1 MRNFI
6 ITYKEKNKSLNIGDI
21 VRNTNTH
28 EIFVVEEISE
38 TSVFGSKFGET
49 DIGEV
54 CVVNIGIQ
62 PLNRYTDI
70 SALSLVSTNP
80 FLKIKN
86 KILKNKWLEEED
98 YCNKSFIH
106 FNSKKSEIEMISKVG
121 TIISGNSEY
130 FHNTFKYVML

>member
-21 VRNTNTH
+21 VRNANTH

-62 PLNRYTDI
+62 PLNKYTDI
-70 SALSLVSTNP
+70 NALSLVSTNP